1 MGDRRQET
9 GGRLNS
15 GLLAF
20 KLYTHSQIEYPA
32 PEKPSPANIAHG
44 GYSAFNDPVMI
55 LLNVLQLFW
64 IAIVIVY
71 LVFNMLHLVRLKP
84 ESASPESAPMIS
96 ICVPAR
102 NEERDIKNCLVSLLQ
117 QDYPNFEIIAVNDQ
131 STDKTGEILHLL
143 AQENARL
150 AVINI
155 DELPEGWLGKPHA
168 LHIGSK
174 AAQGDYLLFTDAD
187 PVFEPNALSSA
198 LHLMME
204 KDLDLLTL
212 MPGCEFVSF
221 WERCVQP
228 IIFGFIGMLSR
239 FREINDPESPSAM
252 GFGAFLMFKRS
263 AYEKIGGHEGV
274 KNAVL
279 EDVFLARNT
288 KKAGLKML
296 VAEARA
302 IFSIRMYHSLNE
314 IWVGWRKNMFLAMRK
329 SIPRTLYYVSA
340 VLGFCL
346 TPYLVFLLNIFRG
359 ESLGWTGIALMGLS
373 MVIAAGMA
381 LCHHLRLAK
390 WNLFLFP
397 LGAVILG
404 AIMLNSMI
412 QITWKKQTEW
422 RGRTYRTNDS

>member
-1 MGDRRQET
+1 MT
-9 GGRLNS
+9 
-15 GLLAF
+15 
-20 KLYTHSQIEYPA
+20 
-32 PEKPSPANIAHG
+32 
-44 GYSAFNDPVMI
+44 
-55 LLNVLQLFW
+55 LLNVLQFFW

-71 LVFNMLHLVRLKP
+71 LVFNMLHMVRLKP
-84 ESASPESAPMIS
+84 ESAPPKSAPLIS
-96 ICVPAR
+96 ICVAAR
-102 NEERDIKNCLVSLLQ
+102 NEERGIKNCLASLLQ
-117 QDYPNFEIIAVNDQ
+117 QDYPNFEVIAVNDH
-131 STDKTGEILHLL
+131 STDNTGEIIHSL
-143 AQENARL
+143 AQENSRL
-150 AVINI
+150 TAIDI

-168 LHIGSK
+168 LHIASK
-174 AAQGDYLLFTDAD
+174 TAQGEYFLFTDAD

-198 LHLMME
+198 LHLMKE

-228 IIFGFIGMLSR
+228 IIFGFIGTLSR
-239 FREINDPESPSAM
+239 FRKINDPKSPSAM

-279 EDVFLARNT
+279 EDVYLARNT
-288 KKAGLKML
+288 KKAGLKMM

-302 IFSIRMYHSLNE
+302 IFSIRMYHSFNE
-314 IWVGWRKNMFLAMRK
+314 IWTGWRKNIFLAMRK
-329 SIPRTLYYVSA
+329 SIPRTLYYIFA

-346 TPYLVFLLNIFRG
+346 TPYLVLILNIFRG
-359 ESLGWTGIALMGLS
+359 ESLGWIGLACVGLS

-397 LGAVILG
+397 LGAVIMG

-412 QITWKKQTEW
+412 QITWRQQTEW
-422 RGRTYRTNDS
+422 RGRIYRTKDSC